1 MNRNDLRRVDLN
13 LLIVFETLM
22 HERSV
27 TRAAEKLF
35 LGQPAISAALS
46 RLRTLFDDPLFVR
59 TGRSMEPTARAQE
72 IFAHLSPALDSI
84 STAMSRASEFDPAT
98 STAVFR
104 IGLSDDVE
112 FGLLPPLLRRLRAE
126 APGIVLVVR
135 RANYLLMPNL
145 LASGEISVGVSY
157 TDELPANAKRKT
169 VRRSKPKI
177 LRADS
182 APGQLTLDDY
192 CARPHALVSF
202 AGDLSGFVDE
212 ELEKFGRKRKVVL
225 AVPQFNGL
233 GTLLA
238 GTDIIATV
246 PDYAAQ
252 EAKAAVAA
260 TQAQLDAARLN
271 LSFTRITAP
280 IDGRVSRAEV
290 TAGNLVNSGETLLT
304 TLVSTDKVYAYFDAD
319 ERVFLKYV
327 ELARQAGRDTRSE
340 SPVYLGLSSEDG
352 NPHLGRLDFLDNQV
366 NPRTGTIRGRAVF
379 DNAKGEFTPGLY
391 VRLKLV
397 GSKTYAAT
405 LIKDE
410 AVGTDLGKKFVL
422 VLDGDNKTVYRTVE
436 MGPKL
441 EGLRIVRSGL
451 SKGDRIVVNGL
462 QRVRPGMQVDP
473 QKVEMAS
480 ADTLA
485 TLARLR
491 QSVGDS
497 EPPKVAA
504 SKDNATRNEPRG

>member
-1 MNRNDLRRVDLN
+1 MEQSSHFFWRYPLALAAVLVLSACGKAPETTQGMAAPKVSVAEVIEQPLNEWDEFTGRLEAPESVELRPRVSGYIDRVAFHEGALVKKGDLLFQIDPRP
-13 LLIVFETLM
+13 FEAEVKRL
-22 HERSV
+22 EAQLQQARAAQARSV
-27 TRAAEKLF
+27 NEAQRGERLRASN
-35 LGQPAISAALS
+35 AISAELADA
-46 RLRTLFDDPLFVR
+46 RT
-59 TGRSMEPTARAQE
+59 T
-72 IFAHLSPALDSI
+72 
-84 STAMSRASEFDPAT
+84 
-98 STAVFR
+98 
-104 IGLSDDVE
+104 
-112 FGLLPPLLRRLRAE
+112 
-126 APGIVLVVR
+126 
-135 RANYLLMPNL
+135 
-145 LASGEISVGVSY
+145 
-157 TDELPANAKRKT
+157 
-169 VRRSKPKI
+169 
-177 LRADS
+177 
-182 APGQLTLDDY
+182 
-192 CARPHALVSF
+192 
-202 AGDLSGFVDE
+202 
-212 ELEKFGRKRKVVL
+212 
-225 AVPQFNGL
+225 
-233 GTLLA
+233 
-238 GTDIIATV
+238 
-246 PDYAAQ
+246 AAQ

-352 NPHLGRLDFLDNQV
+352 NPHLGRLDF
-366 NPRTGTIRGRAVF
+366 PRTGTIRGRAVF

-441 EGLRIVRSGL
+441 EGLRIVRE
-451 SKGDRIVVNGL
+451 RIVVNGL
-462 QRVRPGMQVDP
+462 QRVRPGMQVEP

>member
-1 MNRNDLRRVDLN
+1 MEQSSHFFWRYPLALAAVLVLSACGKAPETTQGMAAPKVSVAEVIEQPLNEWDEFTGRLEAPESVELRPRVSGYIDRVAFHEGALVKKGDLLFQIDPRP
-13 LLIVFETLM
+13 FEAEVKRL
-22 HERSV
+22 EAQLQQARAAQARSV
-27 TRAAEKLF
+27 NEAQRGERLRASN
-35 LGQPAISAALS
+35 AISAELADA
-46 RLRTLFDDPLFVR
+46 RT
-59 TGRSMEPTARAQE
+59 T
-72 IFAHLSPALDSI
+72 
-84 STAMSRASEFDPAT
+84 
-98 STAVFR
+98 
-104 IGLSDDVE
+104 
-112 FGLLPPLLRRLRAE
+112 
-126 APGIVLVVR
+126 
-135 RANYLLMPNL
+135 
-145 LASGEISVGVSY
+145 
-157 TDELPANAKRKT
+157 
-169 VRRSKPKI
+169 
-177 LRADS
+177 
-182 APGQLTLDDY
+182 
-192 CARPHALVSF
+192 
-202 AGDLSGFVDE
+202 
-212 ELEKFGRKRKVVL
+212 
-225 AVPQFNGL
+225 
-233 GTLLA
+233 
-238 GTDIIATV
+238 
-246 PDYAAQ
+246 AAQ

-379 DNAKGEFTPGLY
+379 DNAKGEFTPDLY